1 MQNYKMILAYDGSRY
16 DGWQKQGNTGNTIQG
31 KLETLLT
38 RLNGA
43 KVEVNGSGR
52 TDAGVHAK
60 GQTASFTMDTAWDCH
75 MLQETCN
82 QYLPKDIVVLS
93 LEQAPP
99 RFHARLN
106 AKGKIYTYRIG
117 TSHIRNVFERNYL
130 YDYGKP
136 LDVAAMRQAAVLL
149 TGTHDFQSFCSAKP
163 GKKSTVR
170 TLYDIAITET
180 DREVRLRFHGNG
192 FLYHMVRILTG
203 TLIEVGNGSRRYEE
217 LVGVLA
223 ARDRKRAGFLAPP
236 EGLMLMEVEYD
247 QKPQKVT

>member
-180 DREVRLRFHGNG
+180 D
-192 FLYHMVRILTG
+192 
-203 TLIEVGNGSRRYEE
+203 LIDVGNGSRRYEE